1 MGFEFGYVDV
11 NMKVYYV
18 SVVCLVCSRYFD
30 EIEKLELQFN
40 NYMIICVGC
49 RNLIE
54 CYFLEFIIWSFE
66 FVSL

>member
-1 MGFEFGYVDV
+1 MLVVEILLSYLKILGFEFGCVDV

-40 NYMIICVGC
+40 NYMAICVGC
-49 RNLIE
+49 RNFIE
-54 CYFLEFIIWSFE
+54 
-66 FVSL
+66 